1 MFVTAAQ
8 ARAKVLGM
16 VDHPV
21 VVVPHPI
28 ASRTP
33 AEMRSLAERLVD
45 QIATGLARP
54 S

>member
-1 MFVTAAQ
+1 
-8 ARAKVLGM
+8 M

-21 VVVPHPI
+21 VVAPHPI

-33 AEMRSLAERLVD
+33 AEMRGLAERLVD
-45 QIATGLARP
+45 QIVTGLARP